1 MKRFL
6 KTLSLGLA
14 VSMLLAAC
22 GSPSGGGSTGGNTT
36 GGDKK
41 DAAATSAIEQ
51 KHPAKIENEG
61 TAVADATLKV
71 GVVSDSAFKG
81 ILHPYLYTNGIDNY
95 FLKYTMAGAFPTDS
109 DFKLLLDSDETPIKM
124 SVDKE
129 NKAVTYK
136 INPKFKWSNG
146 EPVTTK
152 DIVKT
157 YEIIANKTYIK
168 SSDSIRFSE
177 DMHII
182 KGILDYHNGKA
193 DKISGLEVI
202 DDATMKIHLTK
213 MTPGVLWGG
222 PFVSEFVNA
231 KQFEG
236 IAMDKIVQSD
246 ALRKNPLSYGPY
258 VIKSVVPGEKIVYE
272 ANKYYYRGEPK
283 VKKLEMEILPPS
295 QQVAATKAGKYDI
308 ILSAQADS
316 YPQYAEL
323 DNIKIA
329 TRQDLYESYLGFKLG
344 KWDKDKNEVVTNPE
358 AKMADAKLRQAMAYA
373 IDNDS
378 IGEKFYNGLRFNAA
392 GPIAP
397 VFKSLY
403 NPTVPNFKYDLEK
416 AKTLLD
422 EAGFKDT
429 NGDGIREDKKGQ
441 PLKINF
447 AMMSGSE
454 ISEPLSQYYLQ
465 QWKQIGLDV
474 SLVDGRLLE
483 FNNFYERIENDDP
496 AIDCYSAAWGLAS
509 DPNPSGFYGKN
520 TNANYPRY
528 TSEKLQSILEKI
540 ESEEAMDPTKMKQF
554 YDEFQQAAF
563 EEVPF
568 IPFLNRVDF
577 LPVNNRVKNYDMS
590 WDAENSTFSWGDIE
604 LTAAEPI
611 KSTK

>member
-6 KTLSLGLA
+6 KTLSMGLA
-14 VSMLLAAC
+14 VSMLLVAC
-22 GSPSGGGSTGGNTT
+22 GSPSGGGTTGGSTGGE
-36 GGDKK
+36 KK
-41 DAAATSAIEQ
+41 DVAAATSAIEQ
-51 KHPAKIENEG
+51 KHPAIIENEG

-71 GVVSDSAFKG
+71 GVVSDSPFKG
-81 ILHPYLYTNGIDNY
+81 ILHPYLYTSGVDNA
-95 FLKYTMAGAFPTDS
+95 FLKYTMAGAFPIDS
-109 DFKLLLDSDETPIKM
+109 DFKLILDSDETPIKM
-124 SVDKE
+124 SIDKE
-129 NKAVTYK
+129 KKEVTLK

-146 EPVTTK
+146 ETVTTK

-157 YEIIANKTYIK
+157 YEIVANADYIK
-168 SSDSIRFSE
+168 TSDSIRFSE
-177 DMHII
+177 DMQII
-182 KGILDYHNGKA
+182 EGIVDYNKGKA

-202 DDATMKIHLTK
+202 DDSTMKIHLTK
-213 MTPGVLWGG
+213 INPGVLWGG
-222 PFVSEFVNA
+222 PFISEFVNA
-231 KQFEG
+231 KAFEG
-236 IAMDKIVQSD
+236 IAMNKVVESD

-258 VIKSVVPGEKIVYE
+258 VIKSVVPGEKIVFE
-272 ANKYYYRGEPK
+272 ANPHYFRGEAK

-308 ILSAQADS
+308 ILQSQADS

-329 TRQDLYESYLGFKLG
+329 SRQDLYESYLGFKLG
-344 KWDKDKNEVVTNPE
+344 KWDKDKGEVVTNPE
-358 AKMADAKLRQAMAYA
+358 AKMADPKLRQAMAYA

-378 IGEKFYNGLRFNAA
+378 IGEKFFNGLRFTAA

-397 VFKSLY
+397 IFKSLY
-403 NPTVPNFKYDLEK
+403 NPSIPNFKYDLEK
-416 AKTLLD
+416 AKALLD

-465 QWKQIGLDV
+465 QWKEIGLDV
-474 SLVDGRLLE
+474 ALVDGRLLE
-483 FNNFYERIENDDP
+483 FNNFYERVETDDP

-509 DPNPSGFYGKN
+509 DPNPSGFYGKSS
-520 TNANYPRY
+520 NANYPRY
-528 TSEKLQSILEKI
+528 TSEKLQASLDKI
-540 ESEEAMDPTKMKQF
+540 SSEEALDPAKMKEF
-554 YDEFQQAAF
+554 YDEFQQIAF

-577 LPVNNRVKNYDMS
+577 LPVNNRVKNYDFA
-590 WDAENSTFSWGDIE
+590 WDTKFDWSNIE

>member
-6 KTLSLGLA
+6 KTLSMGLA
-14 VSMLLAAC
+14 VSMLLVAC
-22 GSPSGGGSTGGNTT
+22 GSPSGGGTTGGSTGGE
-36 GGDKK
+36 KK
-41 DAAATSAIEQ
+41 DVAAATSAIEQ
-51 KHPAKIENEG
+51 KHPAIIENEG

-71 GVVSDSAFKG
+71 GVVSDSPFKG
-81 ILHPYLYTNGIDNY
+81 ILHPYLYTSGVDNA
-95 FLKYTMAGAFPTDS
+95 FLKYTMAGAFPIDS
-109 DFKLLLDSDETPIKM
+109 DFKLILDSDETPIKM
-124 SVDKE
+124 SIDKE
-129 NKAVTYK
+129 KKEVTLK

-146 EPVTTK
+146 ETVTTK

-157 YEIIANKTYIK
+157 YEIVANADYIK
-168 SSDSIRFSE
+168 TSDSIRFSE
-177 DMHII
+177 DMQII
-182 KGILDYHNGKA
+182 EGIVDYNKGKA

-202 DDATMKIHLTK
+202 DDSTMKIHLTK
-213 MTPGVLWGG
+213 INPGVLWGG
-222 PFVSEFVNA
+222 PFISEFVNA
-231 KQFEG
+231 KAFEG
-236 IAMDKIVQSD
+236 IAMNKVVESD

-258 VIKSVVPGEKIVYE
+258 VIKSVVPGEKIVFE
-272 ANKYYYRGEPK
+272 ANPYYFRGEAK

-308 ILSAQADS
+308 ILQSQADS

-329 TRQDLYESYLGFKLG
+329 SRQDLYESYLGFKLG
-344 KWDKDKNEVVTNPE
+344 KWDKDKGEVVTNPE
-358 AKMADAKLRQAMAYA
+358 AKMADPKLRQAMAYA

-378 IGEKFYNGLRFNAA
+378 IGEKFFNGLRFTAA

-397 VFKSLY
+397 IFKSLY
-403 NPTVPNFKYDLEK
+403 NPSIPNFKYDLEK
-416 AKTLLD
+416 AKALLD

-465 QWKQIGLDV
+465 QWKEIGLDV
-474 SLVDGRLLE
+474 ALVDGRLLE
-483 FNNFYERIENDDP
+483 FNNFYERVETDDP

-509 DPNPSGFYGKN
+509 DPNPSGFYGKSS
-520 TNANYPRY
+520 NANYPRY
-528 TSEKLQSILEKI
+528 TSEKIQSILDKI
-540 ESEEAMDPTKMKQF
+540 SSEDALDPAKMKEF
-554 YDEFQQAAF
+554 YDEFQQVAF

-577 LPVNNRVKNYDMS
+577 LPVNKRVKNYDFT
-590 WDAENSTFSWGDIE
+590 WDTKFDWSKIE

>member
-1 MKRFL
+1 MHNIV
-6 KTLSLGLA
+6 G
-14 VSMLLAAC
+14 
-22 GSPSGGGSTGGNTT
+22 
-36 GGDKK
+36 
-41 DAAATSAIEQ
+41 IE
-51 KHPAKIENEG
+51 EYNE
-61 TAVADATLKV
+61 
-71 GVVSDSAFKG
+71 
-81 ILHPYLYTNGIDNY
+81 
-95 FLKYTMAGAFPTDS
+95 
-109 DFKLLLDSDETPIKM
+109 
-124 SVDKE
+124 
-129 NKAVTYK
+129 
-136 INPKFKWSNG
+136 
-146 EPVTTK
+146 
-152 DIVKT
+152 
-157 YEIIANKTYIK
+157 
-168 SSDSIRFSE
+168 
-177 DMHII
+177 
-182 KGILDYHNGKA
+182 GKA

-202 DDATMKIHLTK
+202 DDSNMKIHLK
-213 MTPGVLWGG
+213 EMTPGVIWGG
-222 PFVSEFVNA
+222 PFASEFVNA
-231 KQFEG
+231 KQLEG
-236 IAMDKIVQSD
+236 IPMDKINESD
-246 ALRKNPLSYGPY
+246 AFRKNPLSYGPY
-258 VIKSVVPGEKIVYE
+258 YITNVVAGEKVSFT
-272 ANKYYYRGEPK
+272 ANPYYIYGEPK
-283 VKKLEMEILPPS
+283 VKNVEFEVIPSS

-358 AKMADAKLRQAMAYA
+358 AKMADPKLRQAMAYA

-378 IGEKFYNGLRFNAA
+378 IGEKFYNGLRFTAA

-403 NPTVPNFKYDLEK
+403 NPTIPNFKYDLDK
-416 AKTLLD
+416 AKALLD

-441 PLKINF
+441 ALKINF

-474 SLVDGRLLE
+474 ALVDGRLIE

-520 TNANYPRY
+520 TNSNYPRY

-540 ESEEAMDPTKMKQF
+540 ESEEAMDATKMKAF
-554 YDEFQQAAF
+554 YDEFQQIAF

-568 IPFLNRVDF
+568 IPFLNKVDF
-577 LPVNNRVKNYDMS
+577 IPINNRVKNYDFAY
-590 WDAENSTFSWGDIE
+590 DTEFTWGDIE
-604 LTAAEPI
+604 LTAAEPV

>member
-6 KTLSLGLA
+6 KTLSMGLA
-14 VSMLLAAC
+14 VSMLLVAC
-22 GSPSGGGSTGGNTT
+22 GSPSGGGTTGGSTGGE
-36 GGDKK
+36 KK
-41 DAAATSAIEQ
+41 DVAAATSAIEQ
-51 KHPAKIENEG
+51 KHPAIIENEG

-71 GVVSDSAFKG
+71 GVVSDSPFKG
-81 ILHPYLYTNGIDNY
+81 VLHPYLYTSGVDNA
-95 FLKYTMAGAFPTDS
+95 FLKYTMAGAFPIDS
-109 DFKLLLDSDETPIKM
+109 DFKLILDSDETPIKM
-124 SVDKE
+124 SIDKE
-129 NKAVTYK
+129 KKEVTLK

-146 EPVTTK
+146 ETVTTK

-157 YEIIANKTYIK
+157 YEIVANADYIK
-168 SSDSIRFSE
+168 TSDSIRFSE
-177 DMHII
+177 DMQII
-182 KGILDYHNGKA
+182 EGIVDYNKGKA

-202 DDATMKIHLTK
+202 DDSTMKIHLTK
-213 MTPGVLWGG
+213 INPGVLWGG
-222 PFVSEFVNA
+222 PFISEFVNA
-231 KQFEG
+231 KAFEG
-236 IAMDKIVQSD
+236 IAMNKVVESD

-258 VIKSVVPGEKIVYE
+258 VIKSVVPGEKIVFE
-272 ANKYYYRGEPK
+272 ANPHYFRGEAK

-308 ILSAQADS
+308 ILQSQADS

-329 TRQDLYESYLGFKLG
+329 SRQDLYESYLGFKLG
-344 KWDKDKNEVVTNPE
+344 KWDKDKGEVVTNPE
-358 AKMADAKLRQAMAYA
+358 AKMADPKLRQAMAYA

-378 IGEKFYNGLRFNAA
+378 IGEKFFNGLRFTAA

-397 VFKSLY
+397 IFKSLY
-403 NPTVPNFKYDLEK
+403 NPSIPNFKYDLEK
-416 AKTLLD
+416 AKALLD

-465 QWKQIGLDV
+465 QWKEIGLDV
-474 SLVDGRLLE
+474 ALVDGRLLE
-483 FNNFYERIENDDP
+483 FNNFYERVETDDP

-509 DPNPSGFYGKN
+509 DPNPSGFYGKSS
-520 TNANYPRY
+520 NANYPRY
-528 TSEKLQSILEKI
+528 TSEKLQASLDKI
-540 ESEEAMDPTKMKQF
+540 SSEEALDPAKMKEF
-554 YDEFQQAAF
+554 YDEFQQIAF

-577 LPVNNRVKNYDMS
+577 LPVNNRVKNYDFA
-590 WDAENSTFSWGDIE
+590 WDTKFDWSNIE

>member
-1 MKRFL
+1 M
-6 KTLSLGLA
+6 GLA
-14 VSMLLAAC
+14 VSMLLVAC
-22 GSPSGGGSTGGNTT
+22 GSPSGGGTT
-36 GGDKK
+36 GGSTVGEKK
-41 DAAATSAIEQ
+41 DVAAATSAIEQ
-51 KHPAKIENEG
+51 KHPAIIENEG

-71 GVVSDSAFKG
+71 GVVSDSPFKG
-81 ILHPYLYTNGIDNY
+81 ILHPYLYTSGVDNA
-95 FLKYTMAGAFPTDS
+95 FLKYTMSGAFPVDS
-109 DFKLLLDSDETPIKM
+109 DFKLILDSDETPIKM
-124 SVDKE
+124 SIDKE
-129 NKAVTYK
+129 KKEVTLK

-146 EPVTTK
+146 ETVTTK

-157 YEIIANKTYIK
+157 YEIVANADYIK
-168 SSDSIRFSE
+168 TSDSIRFSE
-177 DMHII
+177 DMQII
-182 KGILDYHNGKA
+182 EGIVDYNKGKA

-202 DDATMKIHLTK
+202 DDSTMKIHLTK
-213 MTPGVLWGG
+213 INPGVLWGG
-222 PFVSEFVNA
+222 PFISEFVNA
-231 KQFEG
+231 KAFEG
-236 IAMDKIVQSD
+236 IAMNKVVESD

-258 VIKSVVPGEKIVYE
+258 VIKSVVPGEKIVFE
-272 ANKYYYRGEPK
+272 ANPHYFKGEAK

-308 ILSAQADS
+308 ILQSQADS

-329 TRQDLYESYLGFKLG
+329 SRQDLYESYLGFKLG
-344 KWDKDKNEVVTNPE
+344 KWDKDKGEVVTNPE
-358 AKMADAKLRQAMAYA
+358 AKMADPKLRQAMAYA

-378 IGEKFYNGLRFNAA
+378 IGEKFFNGLRFTAA

-397 VFKSLY
+397 IFKSLY
-403 NPTVPNFKYDLEK
+403 NPSIPNFKYDLEK
-416 AKTLLD
+416 AKALLD

-465 QWKQIGLDV
+465 QWKEIGLDV
-474 SLVDGRLLE
+474 ALVDGRLLE
-483 FNNFYERIENDDP
+483 FNNFYERVETDDP

-509 DPNPSGFYGKN
+509 DPNPSGFYGKSS
-520 TNANYPRY
+520 NANYPRY
-528 TSEKLQSILEKI
+528 TSEKIQSILDKI
-540 ESEEAMDPTKMKQF
+540 SSEDALDPAKMKEF
-554 YDEFQQAAF
+554 YDEFQQVAF

-577 LPVNNRVKNYDMS
+577 LPVNKRVKNYDFT
-590 WDAENSTFSWGDIE
+590 WDTKFDWSKIE
-604 LTAAEPI
+604 LTATEPI

>member
-6 KTLSLGLA
+6 KTLSMGLA
-14 VSMLLAAC
+14 VSMLLVAC
-22 GSPSGGGSTGGNTT
+22 GSPSGGGTTGGSTGGE
-36 GGDKK
+36 KK
-41 DAAATSAIEQ
+41 DVAAATSAIEQ
-51 KHPAKIENEG
+51 KHPAIIENEG

-71 GVVSDSAFKG
+71 GVVSDSPFKG
-81 ILHPYLYTNGIDNY
+81 ILHPYLYTSGVDNA
-95 FLKYTMAGAFPTDS
+95 FLKYTMSGAFPVDS
-109 DFKLLLDSDETPIKM
+109 DFKLILDSDETPIKM
-124 SVDKE
+124 SIDKE
-129 NKAVTYK
+129 KKEVTLK

-146 EPVTTK
+146 ETVTTK

-157 YEIIANKTYIK
+157 YEIVANADYIK
-168 SSDSIRFSE
+168 TSDSIRFSE
-177 DMHII
+177 DMQII
-182 KGILDYHNGKA
+182 EGIVDYNKGKA

-202 DDATMKIHLTK
+202 DDSTMKIHLTK
-213 MTPGVLWGG
+213 INPGVLWGG
-222 PFVSEFVNA
+222 PFISEFVNA
-231 KQFEG
+231 KAFEG
-236 IAMDKIVQSD
+236 IAMNKVVESD

-258 VIKSVVPGEKIVYE
+258 VIKSVVPGEKIVFE
-272 ANKYYYRGEPK
+272 ANPHYFRGEAK

-308 ILSAQADS
+308 ILQSQADS

-329 TRQDLYESYLGFKLG
+329 SRQDLYESYLGFKLG
-344 KWDKDKNEVVTNPE
+344 KWDKDKGEVVTNPE
-358 AKMADAKLRQAMAYA
+358 AKMADPKLRQAMAYA

-378 IGEKFYNGLRFNAA
+378 IGEKFFNGLRFTAA

-397 VFKSLY
+397 IFKSLY
-403 NPTVPNFKYDLEK
+403 NPSIPNFKYDLEK
-416 AKTLLD
+416 AKALLD

-465 QWKQIGLDV
+465 QWKEIGLDV
-474 SLVDGRLLE
+474 ALVDGRLLE
-483 FNNFYERIENDDP
+483 FNNFYERVETDDP

-509 DPNPSGFYGKN
+509 DPNPSGFYGKSS
-520 TNANYPRY
+520 NANYPRY
-528 TSEKLQSILEKI
+528 TSEKIQSILDKI
-540 ESEEAMDPTKMKQF
+540 SSEDALDPAKMKEF
-554 YDEFQQAAF
+554 YDEFQQVAF

-577 LPVNNRVKNYDMS
+577 LPVNKRVKNYDFT
-590 WDAENSTFSWGDIE
+590 WDTKFDWSKIE

>member
-6 KTLSLGLA
+6 KTLSMGLA
-14 VSMLLAAC
+14 VSMLLVAC
-22 GSPSGGGSTGGNTT
+22 GSPSGGGTTGGSTGGE
-36 GGDKK
+36 KK
-41 DAAATSAIEQ
+41 DVAAATSAIEQ
-51 KHPAKIENEG
+51 KHPAIIENEG

-71 GVVSDSAFKG
+71 GVVSDSPFKG
-81 ILHPYLYTNGIDNY
+81 ILHPYLYTSGVDNA
-95 FLKYTMAGAFPTDS
+95 FLKYTMAGAFPIDS
-109 DFKLLLDSDETPIKM
+109 DFKLILDSDETPIKM
-124 SVDKE
+124 SIDKE
-129 NKAVTYK
+129 KKEVTLK

-146 EPVTTK
+146 ETVTTK

-157 YEIIANKTYIK
+157 YEIVANADYIK
-168 SSDSIRFSE
+168 TSDSIRFSE
-177 DMHII
+177 DMQII
-182 KGILDYHNGKA
+182 EGIVDYNKGKA

-202 DDATMKIHLTK
+202 DDSTMKIHLTK
-213 MTPGVLWGG
+213 INPGVLWGG
-222 PFVSEFVNA
+222 PFISEFVNA
-231 KQFEG
+231 KAFEG
-236 IAMDKIVQSD
+236 IAMNKVVESD

-258 VIKSVVPGEKIVYE
+258 VIKSVVPGEKIVFE
-272 ANKYYYRGEPK
+272 ANPHYFRGEAK

-308 ILSAQADS
+308 ILQSQADS

-329 TRQDLYESYLGFKLG
+329 SRQDLYESYLGFKLG
-344 KWDKDKNEVVTNPE
+344 KWDKDKGEVVTNPE
-358 AKMADAKLRQAMAYA
+358 AKMADPKLRQAMAYA

-378 IGEKFYNGLRFNAA
+378 IGEKFFNGLRFTAA

-397 VFKSLY
+397 IFKSLY
-403 NPTVPNFKYDLEK
+403 NPSIPNFKYDLEK
-416 AKTLLD
+416 AKALLD

-465 QWKQIGLDV
+465 QWKEIGLDV
-474 SLVDGRLLE
+474 ALVDGRLLE
-483 FNNFYERIENDDP
+483 FNNFYERVETDDP

-509 DPNPSGFYGKN
+509 DPNPSGFYGKSS
-520 TNANYPRY
+520 NANYPRY
-528 TSEKLQSILEKI
+528 TSEKIQTILDKI
-540 ESEEAMDPTKMKQF
+540 SSEDALDPAKMKEF
-554 YDEFQQAAF
+554 YDEFQQVAF

-577 LPVNNRVKNYDMS
+577 LPVNKRVKNYDFT
-590 WDAENSTFSWGDIE
+590 WDTKFDWSKIE

>member
-6 KTLSLGLA
+6 KTLSMGLA
-14 VSMLLAAC
+14 VSMLLVAC
-22 GSPSGGGSTGGNTT
+22 GSPSGGGTTGGSTGGE
-36 GGDKK
+36 KK
-41 DAAATSAIEQ
+41 DVAAATSAIEQ
-51 KHPAKIENEG
+51 KHPAIIENEG

-71 GVVSDSAFKG
+71 GVVSDSPFKG
-81 ILHPYLYTNGIDNY
+81 ILHPYLYTSGVDNA
-95 FLKYTMAGAFPTDS
+95 FLKYTMAGAFPIDS
-109 DFKLLLDSDETPIKM
+109 DFKLILDSDETPIKM
-124 SVDKE
+124 SIDKE
-129 NKAVTYK
+129 KKEVTLK

-146 EPVTTK
+146 ETVTTK

-157 YEIIANKTYIK
+157 YEIVANADYIK
-168 SSDSIRFSE
+168 TSDSIRFSE
-177 DMHII
+177 DMQII
-182 KGILDYHNGKA
+182 EGIVDYNKGKA
-193 DKISGLEVI
+193 EKISGLEVI
-202 DDATMKIHLTK
+202 DDSTMKIHLTK
-213 MTPGVLWGG
+213 INPGVLWGG
-222 PFVSEFVNA
+222 PFISEFVNA
-231 KQFEG
+231 KAFEG
-236 IAMDKIVQSD
+236 IAMNKVVESD

-258 VIKSVVPGEKIVYE
+258 VIKSVVPGEKIVFE
-272 ANKYYYRGEPK
+272 ANPHYFRGEAK

-308 ILSAQADS
+308 ILQSQADS

-329 TRQDLYESYLGFKLG
+329 SRQDLYESYLGFKLG
-344 KWDKDKNEVVTNPE
+344 KWDKDKGEVVTNPE
-358 AKMADAKLRQAMAYA
+358 AKMADPKLRQAMAYA

-378 IGEKFYNGLRFNAA
+378 IGEKFFNGLRFTAA

-397 VFKSLY
+397 IFKSLY
-403 NPTVPNFKYDLEK
+403 NPSIPNFKYDLEK
-416 AKTLLD
+416 AKALLD

-465 QWKQIGLDV
+465 QWKEIGLDV
-474 SLVDGRLLE
+474 ALVDGRLLE
-483 FNNFYERIENDDP
+483 FNNFYERVETDDP

-509 DPNPSGFYGKN
+509 DPNPSGFYGKSS
-520 TNANYPRY
+520 NANYPRY
-528 TSEKLQSILEKI
+528 TSEKLQASLDKI
-540 ESEEAMDPTKMKQF
+540 SSEEALDPAKMKEF
-554 YDEFQQAAF
+554 YDEFQQIAF

-577 LPVNNRVKNYDMS
+577 LPVNNRVKNYDFA
-590 WDAENSTFSWGDIE
+590 WDTKFDWSNIE

>member
-6 KTLSLGLA
+6 KTLSMGLA
-14 VSMLLAAC
+14 VSMLLVAC
-22 GSPSGGGSTGGNTT
+22 GSPSGGGTTGGSTGGE
-36 GGDKK
+36 KK
-41 DAAATSAIEQ
+41 DVAAATSAIEQ
-51 KHPAKIENEG
+51 KHPAIIENEG

-71 GVVSDSAFKG
+71 GVVSDSPFKG
-81 ILHPYLYTNGIDNY
+81 ILHPYLYTSGVDNA
-95 FLKYTMAGAFPTDS
+95 FLKYTMSGAFPVDS
-109 DFKLLLDSDETPIKM
+109 DFKLILDSDETPIKM
-124 SVDKE
+124 SIDKE
-129 NKAVTYK
+129 KKEVTLK

-146 EPVTTK
+146 ETVTTK

-157 YEIIANKTYIK
+157 YEIVANADYIK
-168 SSDSIRFSE
+168 TSDSIRFSE
-177 DMHII
+177 DMQII
-182 KGILDYHNGKA
+182 EGIVDYNKGKA

-202 DDATMKIHLTK
+202 DDSTMKIHLTK
-213 MTPGVLWGG
+213 INPGVLWGG
-222 PFVSEFVNA
+222 PFISEFVNA

-236 IAMDKIVQSD
+236 VAMNKVVESD

-258 VIKSVVPGEKIVYE
+258 VIKSVVPGEKIVFE
-272 ANKYYYRGEPK
+272 ANPYYFRGEAK

-308 ILSAQADS
+308 ILQSQADS

-344 KWDKDKNEVVTNPE
+344 KWDKDKGEVVTNPE
-358 AKMADAKLRQAMAYA
+358 AKMADPKLRQAMAYA

-378 IGEKFYNGLRFNAA
+378 IGEKFFNGLRFTAA

-397 VFKSLY
+397 IFKSLY
-403 NPTVPNFKYDLEK
+403 NPSIPNFKYDLEK
-416 AKTLLD
+416 AKALLD

-429 NGDGIREDKKGQ
+429 NGDGLREDKKGQ

-465 QWKQIGLDV
+465 QWKEIGLDV
-474 SLVDGRLLE
+474 ALVDGRLLE
-483 FNNFYERIENDDP
+483 FNNFYERVETDDP
-496 AIDCYSAAWGLAS
+496 AIDCYSTAWGLAS
-509 DPNPSGFYGKN
+509 DPNPSGFYGKSS
-520 TNANYPRY
+520 NANYPRY
-528 TSEKLQSILEKI
+528 TSEKIQSTLDKI
-540 ESEEAMDPTKMKQF
+540 SSEDALDPAKMKEF
-554 YDEFQQAAF
+554 YDEFQQVAF

-577 LPVNNRVKNYDMS
+577 LPVNNRVKNYDFT
-590 WDAENSTFSWGDIE
+590 WDTKFDWSKIE

>member
-6 KTLSLGLA
+6 KTLSMGLA
-14 VSMLLAAC
+14 VSMLLVAC
-22 GSPSGGGSTGGNTT
+22 GSPSGGGTTGGSTGGE
-36 GGDKK
+36 KK
-41 DAAATSAIEQ
+41 DVAAATSAIEQ
-51 KHPAKIENEG
+51 KHPAIIENEG

-71 GVVSDSAFKG
+71 GVVSDSPFKG
-81 ILHPYLYTNGIDNY
+81 ILHPYLYTSGVDNA
-95 FLKYTMAGAFPTDS
+95 FLKYTMSGAFPVDS
-109 DFKLLLDSDETPIKM
+109 DFKLILDSDETPIKM
-124 SVDKE
+124 SIDKE
-129 NKAVTYK
+129 KKEVTLK

-146 EPVTTK
+146 ETVTTK

-157 YEIIANKTYIK
+157 YEIVANADYIK
-168 SSDSIRFSE
+168 TSDSIRFSE
-177 DMHII
+177 DMQII
-182 KGILDYHNGKA
+182 EGIVDYNKGKA

-202 DDATMKIHLTK
+202 DDSTMKIHLTK
-213 MTPGVLWGG
+213 INPGVLWGG
-222 PFVSEFVNA
+222 PFISEFVNA
-231 KQFEG
+231 KAFEG
-236 IAMDKIVQSD
+236 IAMNKVVESD

-258 VIKSVVPGEKIVYE
+258 VIKSVVPGEKIVFE
-272 ANKYYYRGEPK
+272 ANPHYFRGEAK

-308 ILSAQADS
+308 ILQSQADS

-329 TRQDLYESYLGFKLG
+329 SRQDLYESYLGFKLG
-344 KWDKDKNEVVTNPE
+344 KWDKDKGEVVTNPE
-358 AKMADAKLRQAMAYA
+358 AKMADPKLRPAMAYA

-378 IGEKFYNGLRFNAA
+378 IGEKFFNGLRFTAA

-397 VFKSLY
+397 IFKSLY
-403 NPTVPNFKYDLEK
+403 NPSIPNFKYDLEK
-416 AKTLLD
+416 AKALLD

-465 QWKQIGLDV
+465 QWKEIGLDV
-474 SLVDGRLLE
+474 ALVDGRLLE
-483 FNNFYERIENDDP
+483 FNNFYERVETDDP

-509 DPNPSGFYGKN
+509 DPNPSGFYGKSS
-520 TNANYPRY
+520 NANYPRY
-528 TSEKLQSILEKI
+528 TSEKIQSILDKI
-540 ESEEAMDPTKMKQF
+540 SSEDALDPAKMKEF
-554 YDEFQQAAF
+554 YDEFQQVAF

-577 LPVNNRVKNYDMS
+577 LPVNKRVKNYDFT
-590 WDAENSTFSWGDIE
+590 WDTKFDWSKIE

>member
-6 KTLSLGLA
+6 KTLSMGLA
-14 VSMLLAAC
+14 VSMLLVAC
-22 GSPSGGGSTGGNTT
+22 GSPSGGGTTGGSTGGE
-36 GGDKK
+36 KK
-41 DAAATSAIEQ
+41 DVAAATSAIEQ
-51 KHPAKIENEG
+51 KHPAIIENEG

-71 GVVSDSAFKG
+71 GVVSDSPFKG
-81 ILHPYLYTNGIDNY
+81 ILHPYLYTRGVDNA
-95 FLKYTMAGAFPTDS
+95 FLKYTMSGAFPVDS
-109 DFKLLLDSDETPIKM
+109 DFKLILDSDETPIKM
-124 SVDKE
+124 SIDKE
-129 NKAVTYK
+129 KKEVTLK

-146 EPVTTK
+146 ETVTTK

-157 YEIIANKTYIK
+157 YEIVANADYIK
-168 SSDSIRFSE
+168 TSDSIRFSE
-177 DMHII
+177 DMQII
-182 KGILDYHNGKA
+182 EGIVDYNKGKA

-202 DDATMKIHLTK
+202 DDSTMKIHLTK
-213 MTPGVLWGG
+213 INPGVLWGG
-222 PFVSEFVNA
+222 PFISEFVNA
-231 KQFEG
+231 KAFEG
-236 IAMDKIVQSD
+236 IAMNKVVESD

-258 VIKSVVPGEKIVYE
+258 VIKSVVPGEKIVFE
-272 ANKYYYRGEPK
+272 ANPHYFRGEAK

-308 ILSAQADS
+308 ILQSQADS

-329 TRQDLYESYLGFKLG
+329 SRQDLYESYLGFKLG
-344 KWDKDKNEVVTNPE
+344 KWDKDKGEVVTNPE
-358 AKMADAKLRQAMAYA
+358 AKMADPKLRQAMAYA

-378 IGEKFYNGLRFNAA
+378 IGEKFFNGLRFTAA

-397 VFKSLY
+397 IFKSLY
-403 NPTVPNFKYDLEK
+403 NPSIPNFKYDLEK
-416 AKTLLD
+416 AKALLD

-465 QWKQIGLDV
+465 QWKEIGLDV
-474 SLVDGRLLE
+474 ALVDGRLLE
-483 FNNFYERIENDDP
+483 FNNFYERVETDDP

-509 DPNPSGFYGKN
+509 DPNPSGFYGKSS
-520 TNANYPRY
+520 NANYPRY
-528 TSEKLQSILEKI
+528 TSEKIQTILDKI
-540 ESEEAMDPTKMKQF
+540 SSEDALDPAKMKEF
-554 YDEFQQAAF
+554 YDEFQQVAF

-577 LPVNNRVKNYDMS
+577 LPVNKRVKNYDFT
-590 WDAENSTFSWGDIE
+590 WDTKFDWSKIE

>member
-6 KTLSLGLA
+6 KTLSMGLA
-14 VSMLLAAC
+14 VSMLLVAC
-22 GSPSGGGSTGGNTT
+22 GSPSGGGTTGGSTGGE
-36 GGDKK
+36 KK
-41 DAAATSAIEQ
+41 DVAAATSAIEQ
-51 KHPAKIENEG
+51 KHPAIIENEG

-71 GVVSDSAFKG
+71 GVVSDSPFKG
-81 ILHPYLYTNGIDNY
+81 ILHPYLYTSGVDNA
-95 FLKYTMAGAFPTDS
+95 FLKYTMAGAFPIDS
-109 DFKLLLDSDETPIKM
+109 DFKLILDSDETPIKM
-124 SVDKE
+124 SIDKE
-129 NKAVTYK
+129 KKEVTLK

-146 EPVTTK
+146 ETVTTK

-157 YEIIANKTYIK
+157 YEIVANADYIK
-168 SSDSIRFSE
+168 TSDSIRFSE
-177 DMHII
+177 DMQII
-182 KGILDYHNGKA
+182 EGIVDYNKGKA

-202 DDATMKIHLTK
+202 DDSTMKIHLTK
-213 MTPGVLWGG
+213 INPGVLWGG
-222 PFVSEFVNA
+222 PFISEFVNA
-231 KQFEG
+231 KAFEG
-236 IAMDKIVQSD
+236 IAMNKVVESD

-258 VIKSVVPGEKIVYE
+258 VIKSVVPGEKIVFE
-272 ANKYYYRGEPK
+272 ANPHYFRGEPK

-308 ILSAQADS
+308 ILQSQADS

-329 TRQDLYESYLGFKLG
+329 SRQDLYESYLGFKLG
-344 KWDKDKNEVVTNPE
+344 KWDKDKGEVVTNPE
-358 AKMADAKLRQAMAYA
+358 AKMADPKLRQAMAYA

-378 IGEKFYNGLRFNAA
+378 IGEKFFNGLRFTAA

-397 VFKSLY
+397 IFKSLY
-403 NPTVPNFKYDLEK
+403 NPSIPNFKYDLEK
-416 AKTLLD
+416 AKALLD

-465 QWKQIGLDV
+465 QWKEIGLDV
-474 SLVDGRLLE
+474 ALVDGRLLE
-483 FNNFYERIENDDP
+483 FNNFYERVETDDP

-509 DPNPSGFYGKN
+509 DPNPSGFYGKSS
-520 TNANYPRY
+520 NANYPRY
-528 TSEKLQSILEKI
+528 TSEKIQTILDKI
-540 ESEEAMDPTKMKQF
+540 SSEDALDPAKMKEF
-554 YDEFQQAAF
+554 YDEFQQVAF

-577 LPVNNRVKNYDMS
+577 LPVNKRVKNYDFT
-590 WDAENSTFSWGDIE
+590 WDTKFDWSKIE

>member
-6 KTLSLGLA
+6 KTLSMGLA
-14 VSMLLAAC
+14 VSMLLVAC
-22 GSPSGGGSTGGNTT
+22 GSPSGGGTTGGSTGGE
-36 GGDKK
+36 KK
-41 DAAATSAIEQ
+41 DVAAATSAIEQ
-51 KHPAKIENEG
+51 KHPAIIENEG

-71 GVVSDSAFKG
+71 GVVSDSPFKG
-81 ILHPYLYTNGIDNY
+81 ILHPYLYTSGVDNA
-95 FLKYTMAGAFPTDS
+95 FLKYTMSGAFPVDS
-109 DFKLLLDSDETPIKM
+109 DFKLILDSDETPIKM
-124 SVDKE
+124 SIDKE
-129 NKAVTYK
+129 KKEVTLK

-146 EPVTTK
+146 ETVTTK

-157 YEIIANKTYIK
+157 YEIVANADYIK
-168 SSDSIRFSE
+168 TSDSIRFSE
-177 DMHII
+177 DMQII
-182 KGILDYHNGKA
+182 EGIVDYNKGKA

-202 DDATMKIHLTK
+202 DDSTMKIHLTK
-213 MTPGVLWGG
+213 INPGVLWGG
-222 PFVSEFVNA
+222 PFISEFVNA

-236 IAMDKIVQSD
+236 VAMNKVVESD

-258 VIKSVVPGEKIVYE
+258 VIKSVVPGEKIVFE
-272 ANKYYYRGEPK
+272 ANPYYFRGEAK

-308 ILSAQADS
+308 ILQSQADS

-329 TRQDLYESYLGFKLG
+329 SRQDLYESYLGFKLG
-344 KWDKDKNEVVTNPE
+344 KWDKDKGEVVTNPE
-358 AKMADAKLRQAMAYA
+358 AKMADPKLRQAMAYA

-378 IGEKFYNGLRFNAA
+378 IGEKFFNGLRFTAA

-397 VFKSLY
+397 IFKSLY
-403 NPTVPNFKYDLEK
+403 NPSIPNFKYDLEK
-416 AKTLLD
+416 AKALLD

-465 QWKQIGLDV
+465 QWKEIGLDV
-474 SLVDGRLLE
+474 ALVDGRLLE
-483 FNNFYERIENDDP
+483 FNNFYERVETDDP

-509 DPNPSGFYGKN
+509 DPNPSGFYGKSS
-520 TNANYPRY
+520 NANYPRY
-528 TSEKLQSILEKI
+528 TSEKIQTILDKI
-540 ESEEAMDPTKMKQF
+540 SSEDALDPAKMKEF
-554 YDEFQQAAF
+554 YDEFQQVAF

-577 LPVNNRVKNYDMS
+577 LPVNKRVKNYDFT
-590 WDAENSTFSWGDIE
+590 WDTKFDWSKIE

>member
-6 KTLSLGLA
+6 KTLSMGLA
-14 VSMLLAAC
+14 VSMLLVAC
-22 GSPSGGGSTGGNTT
+22 GSPSGGGTTGGSTGGE
-36 GGDKK
+36 KK
-41 DAAATSAIEQ
+41 DVAAATSAIEQ
-51 KHPAKIENEG
+51 KHPAIIENEG

-71 GVVSDSAFKG
+71 GVVSDSPFKG
-81 ILHPYLYTNGIDNY
+81 ILHPYLYTSGVDNA
-95 FLKYTMAGAFPTDS
+95 FLKYTMSGAFPIDS
-109 DFKLLLDSDETPIKM
+109 DFKLILDSDETPIKM
-124 SVDKE
+124 SIDKE
-129 NKAVTYK
+129 KKEVTLK

-146 EPVTTK
+146 ETVTTK

-157 YEIIANKTYIK
+157 YEIVANADYIK
-168 SSDSIRFSE
+168 TSDSIRFSE
-177 DMHII
+177 DMQII
-182 KGILDYHNGKA
+182 EGIVDYNKGKA

-202 DDATMKIHLTK
+202 DDSTMKIHLTK
-213 MTPGVLWGG
+213 INPGVLWGG
-222 PFVSEFVNA
+222 PFISEFVNA
-231 KQFEG
+231 KAFEG
-236 IAMDKIVQSD
+236 IAMNKVVESD

-258 VIKSVVPGEKIVYE
+258 VIKSVVPGEKIVFE
-272 ANKYYYRGEPK
+272 ANPHYFGGEAK

-308 ILSAQADS
+308 ILQSQADS

-344 KWDKDKNEVVTNPE
+344 KWDKDKGEVVTNPE
-358 AKMADAKLRQAMAYA
+358 AKMADPKLRQAMAYA

-378 IGEKFYNGLRFNAA
+378 IGEKFFNGLRFTAA

-397 VFKSLY
+397 IFKSLY
-403 NPTVPNFKYDLEK
+403 NPSIPNFKYDLEK
-416 AKTLLD
+416 AKALLD

-465 QWKQIGLDV
+465 QWKEIGLDV
-474 SLVDGRLLE
+474 ALVDGRLLE
-483 FNNFYERIENDDP
+483 FNNFYERVETDDP

-509 DPNPSGFYGKN
+509 DPNPSGFYGKSS
-520 TNANYPRY
+520 NANYPRY
-528 TSEKLQSILEKI
+528 TSEKIQSILDKI
-540 ESEEAMDPTKMKQF
+540 SSEDALDPAKMKEF
-554 YDEFQQAAF
+554 YDEFQQVAF

-577 LPVNNRVKNYDMS
+577 LPVNKRVKNYDFT
-590 WDAENSTFSWGDIE
+590 WDTKFDWSKIE

>member
-6 KTLSLGLA
+6 KTLSMGLA
-14 VSMLLAAC
+14 VSMLLVAC
-22 GSPSGGGSTGGNTT
+22 GSPSGGGTTGGSTGGE
-36 GGDKK
+36 KK
-41 DAAATSAIEQ
+41 DVAAATSAIEQ
-51 KHPAKIENEG
+51 KHPAIIENEG

-71 GVVSDSAFKG
+71 GVVSDSPFKG
-81 ILHPYLYTNGIDNY
+81 ILHPYLYTSGVDNA
-95 FLKYTMAGAFPTDS
+95 FLKYTMSGAFPIDS
-109 DFKLLLDSDETPIKM
+109 DFKLILDSDETPIKM
-124 SVDKE
+124 SIDKE
-129 NKAVTYK
+129 KKEVTLK

-146 EPVTTK
+146 ETVTTK

-157 YEIIANKTYIK
+157 YEIVANADYIK
-168 SSDSIRFSE
+168 TSDSIRFSE
-177 DMHII
+177 DMQII
-182 KGILDYHNGKA
+182 EGIVDYNKGKA

-202 DDATMKIHLTK
+202 DDSTMKIHLTK
-213 MTPGVLWGG
+213 INPGVLWGG
-222 PFVSEFVNA
+222 PFISEFVNA
-231 KQFEG
+231 KAFEG
-236 IAMDKIVQSD
+236 IAMNKVVESD

-258 VIKSVVPGEKIVYE
+258 VIKSVVPGEKIVFE
-272 ANKYYYRGEPK
+272 ANPHYFGGEAK

-308 ILSAQADS
+308 ILQSQADS

-344 KWDKDKNEVVTNPE
+344 KWDKDKGEVVTNPE
-358 AKMADAKLRQAMAYA
+358 AKMADPKLRQAMAYA

-378 IGEKFYNGLRFNAA
+378 IGEKFFNGLRFTAA
-392 GPIAP
+392 GPIVP
-397 VFKSLY
+397 IFKSLY
-403 NPTVPNFKYDLEK
+403 NPSIPNFKYDLEK
-416 AKTLLD
+416 AKALLD

-465 QWKQIGLDV
+465 QWKEIGLDV
-474 SLVDGRLLE
+474 ALVDGRLLE
-483 FNNFYERIENDDP
+483 FNNFYERVETDDP

-509 DPNPSGFYGKN
+509 DPNPSGFYGKSS
-520 TNANYPRY
+520 NANYPRY
-528 TSEKLQSILEKI
+528 TSEKIQSILDKI
-540 ESEEAMDPTKMKQF
+540 SSEDALDPAKMKEF
-554 YDEFQQAAF
+554 YDEFQQVAF

-577 LPVNNRVKNYDMS
+577 LPVNKRVKNYDFT
-590 WDAENSTFSWGDIE
+590 WDTKFDWSKIE

>member
-6 KTLSLGLA
+6 KTLSMGLA

-41 DAAATSAIEQ
+41 DVAAATSAIEQ

-81 ILHPYLYTNGIDNY
+81 ILHPFLYASGVDNY
-95 FLKYTMAGAFPTDS
+95 FLKYTMAGAFPTDP
-109 DFKLLLDSDETPIKM
+109 DFKLILDSDETPIKM

-129 NKAVTYK
+129 NKVVTYK

-152 DIVKT
+152 DIVRT

-168 SSDSIRFSE
+168 SSDSIRFGE
-177 DMHII
+177 DSHII

-202 DDATMKIHLTK
+202 DDANMKIHLTK

-283 VKKLEMEILPPS
+283 VKKLEIEILPPS

-344 KWDKDKNEVVTNPE
+344 KWDKEKNEVVTNPE
-358 AKMADAKLRQAMAYA
+358 AKMADPKLRQAMAYA

-378 IGEKFYNGLRFNAA
+378 IGEKFYNELRFTAA

-403 NPTVPNFKYDLEK
+403 NPTIPNFKYDLDK
-416 AKTLLD
+416 AKALLD

-441 PLKINF
+441 ALKINF

-520 TNANYPRY
+520 TNSNYPRY

-540 ESEEAMDPTKMKQF
+540 ESEEAMDPTKMKAF
-554 YDEFQQAAF
+554 YDEFQQIAF

-568 IPFLNRVDF
+568 IPFLNKVDF
-577 LPVNNRVKNYDMS
+577 IPINNRVKNYDFAY
-590 WDAENSTFSWGDIE
+590 DTEFTWGDIE
-604 LTAAEPI
+604 LTAAEPV

>member
-1 MKRFL
+1 M
-6 KTLSLGLA
+6 GLA
-14 VSMLLAAC
+14 VSMLLVAC
-22 GSPSGGGSTGGNTT
+22 GSPSGGGTTGGSTGGE
-36 GGDKK
+36 KK
-41 DAAATSAIEQ
+41 DVAAATSAIEQ

-71 GVVSDSAFKG
+71 GVVSDSPFKG
-81 ILHPYLYTNGIDNY
+81 ILHPYLYTSGVDNA
-95 FLKYTMAGAFPTDS
+95 FLKYTMAGAFPIDG
-109 DFKLLLDSDETPIKM
+109 DFKLILDSDETPIKM
-124 SVDKE
+124 SIDKE
-129 NKAVTYK
+129 KKEVTLK

-146 EPVTTK
+146 ENVTTK

-157 YEIIANKTYIK
+157 YEIVANADYIK

-182 KGILDYHNGKA
+182 EGIVDYNKGKA

-202 DDATMKIHLTK
+202 DDSTMKIHLTK
-213 MTPGVLWGG
+213 INPGVLWGG
-222 PFVSEFVNA
+222 PFISEFVNA
-231 KQFEG
+231 KAFEG
-236 IAMDKIVQSD
+236 VAMNKVVESD

-258 VIKSVVPGEKIVYE
+258 VIKSVVPGEKIVFE
-272 ANKYYYRGEPK
+272 ANPHYFRGEAK

-308 ILSAQADS
+308 ILQAQADS

-329 TRQDLYESYLGFKLG
+329 SKQDLYESYLGFKLG
-344 KWDKDKNEVVTNPE
+344 KWDKDKGEVVTNPE
-358 AKMADAKLRQAMAYA
+358 AKMADPKLRQAMAYA

-378 IGEKFYNGLRFNAA
+378 IGEKFFNGLRFTAA

-403 NPTVPNFKYDLEK
+403 NPSIPNFKYDLEK
-416 AKTLLD
+416 AKALLD

-465 QWKQIGLDV
+465 QWKEIGLDV
-474 SLVDGRLLE
+474 ALVDGRLIE
-483 FNNFYERIENDDP
+483 FNNFYERVETDDP

-520 TNANYPRY
+520 TNSNYPRY
-528 TSEKLQSILEKI
+528 TSEKLQASLDKI
-540 ESEEAMDPTKMKQF
+540 SSEEALDPAKMKEF
-554 YDEFQQAAF
+554 YDEFQQIAF

-577 LPVNNRVKNYDMS
+577 LPVNNRVKNYDFA
-590 WDAENSTFSWGDIE
+590 WDTKFDWSNIE

>member
-6 KTLSLGLA
+6 KTLSMGLA
-14 VSMLLAAC
+14 VSMLLVAC
-22 GSPSGGGSTGGNTT
+22 GSPSGGGTTGGSTGGE
-36 GGDKK
+36 KK
-41 DAAATSAIEQ
+41 DVAATSAIEQ

-71 GVVSDSAFKG
+71 GVVSDSPFKG
-81 ILHPYLYTNGIDNY
+81 ILHPYLYTSGVDNA
-95 FLKYTMAGAFPTDS
+95 FLKYTMAGAFPIDG
-109 DFKLLLDSDETPIKM
+109 DFKLILDSDETPIKM
-124 SVDKE
+124 SIDKE
-129 NKAVTYK
+129 KKEVTLK

-146 EPVTTK
+146 ENVTTK

-157 YEIIANKTYIK
+157 YEIVANADYIK

-182 KGILDYHNGKA
+182 EGIVDYNKGKA

-202 DDATMKIHLTK
+202 DDSTMKIHLTK
-213 MTPGVLWGG
+213 INPGVLWGG
-222 PFVSEFVNA
+222 PFISEFVNA
-231 KQFEG
+231 KAFEG
-236 IAMDKIVQSD
+236 VAMNKVVESD

-258 VIKSVVPGEKIVYE
+258 VIKSVVPGEKIVFE
-272 ANKYYYRGEPK
+272 ANPHYFKGEAK

-308 ILSAQADS
+308 ILQAQADS

-329 TRQDLYESYLGFKLG
+329 SKQDLYESYLGFKLG
-344 KWDKDKNEVVTNPE
+344 KWDKDKGEVVTNPE
-358 AKMADAKLRQAMAYA
+358 AKMADPKLRQAMAYA

-378 IGEKFYNGLRFNAA
+378 IGEKFFNGLRFTAA

-403 NPTVPNFKYDLEK
+403 NPSIPNFKYDLEK
-416 AKTLLD
+416 AKALLD

-465 QWKQIGLDV
+465 QWKEIGLDV
-474 SLVDGRLLE
+474 ALVDGRLIE
-483 FNNFYERIENDDP
+483 FNNFYERVETDDP

-520 TNANYPRY
+520 TNSNYPRY
-528 TSEKLQSILEKI
+528 TSEKLQASLDKI
-540 ESEEAMDPTKMKQF
+540 SSEEALDPAKMKEF
-554 YDEFQQAAF
+554 YDEFQQIAF

-577 LPVNNRVKNYDMS
+577 LTVNNRVKNYDFAWATKFDWS
-590 WDAENSTFSWGDIE
+590 NIE

>member
-6 KTLSLGLA
+6 KTLSMGLA
-14 VSMLLAAC
+14 VSMLLVAC
-22 GSPSGGGSTGGNTT
+22 GSPSGGGTTGGSTGGE
-36 GGDKK
+36 KK
-41 DAAATSAIEQ
+41 DVAAATSAIEQ
-51 KHPAKIENEG
+51 KHPAIIENEG

-71 GVVSDSAFKG
+71 GVVSDSPFKG
-81 ILHPYLYTNGIDNY
+81 ILHPYLYTSGVDNA
-95 FLKYTMAGAFPTDS
+95 FLKYTMSGAFPVDS
-109 DFKLLLDSDETPIKM
+109 DFKLILDSDETPIKM
-124 SVDKE
+124 SIDKE
-129 NKAVTYK
+129 KKEVTLK

-146 EPVTTK
+146 ETVTTK

-157 YEIIANKTYIK
+157 YEIVANADYIK
-168 SSDSIRFSE
+168 TSDSIRFSE
-177 DMHII
+177 DMQII
-182 KGILDYHNGKA
+182 EGIVDYNKGKA

-202 DDATMKIHLTK
+202 DDSTMKIHLTK
-213 MTPGVLWGG
+213 INPGVLWGG
-222 PFVSEFVNA
+222 PFISEFVNA

-236 IAMDKIVQSD
+236 VAMNKVVESD

-258 VIKSVVPGEKIVYE
+258 VIKSVVPGEKIVFE
-272 ANKYYYRGEPK
+272 ANPYYFRGEAK

-308 ILSAQADS
+308 ILQSQADS

-344 KWDKDKNEVVTNPE
+344 KWDKDKGEVVTNPE
-358 AKMADAKLRQAMAYA
+358 AKMADPKLRQAMAYA

-378 IGEKFYNGLRFNAA
+378 IGEKFFNGLRFTAA
-392 GPIAP
+392 GSIAP
-397 VFKSLY
+397 IFKSLY
-403 NPTVPNFKYDLEK
+403 NPSIPNFKYDLEK
-416 AKTLLD
+416 AKALLD

-429 NGDGIREDKKGQ
+429 NGDGLREDKKGQ

-465 QWKQIGLDV
+465 QWKEIGLDV
-474 SLVDGRLLE
+474 ALVDGRLLE
-483 FNNFYERIENDDP
+483 FNNFYERVETDDP

-509 DPNPSGFYGKN
+509 DPNPSGFYGKSS
-520 TNANYPRY
+520 NANYPRY
-528 TSEKLQSILEKI
+528 TSEKIQSTLDKI
-540 ESEEAMDPTKMKQF
+540 SSEDALDPAKMKEF
-554 YDEFQQAAF
+554 YDEFQQVAF

-577 LPVNNRVKNYDMS
+577 LPVNNRVKNYDFT
-590 WDAENSTFSWGDIE
+590 WDTKFDWSKIE
-604 LTAAEPI
+604 LTAADPI
-611 KSTK
+611 KSSK

>member
-6 KTLSLGLA
+6 KTLSMGLA
-14 VSMLLAAC
+14 VSMLLVAC
-22 GSPSGGGSTGGNTT
+22 GSPSGGGTTGGSTGGE
-36 GGDKK
+36 KK
-41 DAAATSAIEQ
+41 DVAAATSAIEQ
-51 KHPAKIENEG
+51 KHPAIIENEG

-71 GVVSDSAFKG
+71 GVVSDSPFKG
-81 ILHPYLYTNGIDNY
+81 ILHPYLYTSGVDNA
-95 FLKYTMAGAFPTDS
+95 FLKYTMAGAFPIDS
-109 DFKLLLDSDETPIKM
+109 DFKLILDSDETPIKM
-124 SVDKE
+124 SIDKE
-129 NKAVTYK
+129 KKEVTLK

-146 EPVTTK
+146 ETVTTK

-157 YEIIANKTYIK
+157 YEIVANADYIK
-168 SSDSIRFSE
+168 TSDSIRFSE
-177 DMHII
+177 DMQII
-182 KGILDYHNGKA
+182 EGIVDYNKGKA

-202 DDATMKIHLTK
+202 DDSTMKIHLTK
-213 MTPGVLWGG
+213 INPGVLWGG
-222 PFVSEFVNA
+222 PFISEFVNA
-231 KQFEG
+231 KAFEG
-236 IAMDKIVQSD
+236 IAMNKVVESD

-258 VIKSVVPGEKIVYE
+258 VIKSVVPGEKIVFE
-272 ANKYYYRGEPK
+272 ANPYYFRGEAK

-308 ILSAQADS
+308 ILQSQADS

-329 TRQDLYESYLGFKLG
+329 SRQDLYESYLGFKLG
-344 KWDKDKNEVVTNPE
+344 KWDKDKGEVVTNPE
-358 AKMADAKLRQAMAYA
+358 AKMADPKLRQAMAYA

-378 IGEKFYNGLRFNAA
+378 IGEKFFNGLRFTAA

-397 VFKSLY
+397 IFKSLY
-403 NPTVPNFKYDLEK
+403 NPSIPNFKYDLEK
-416 AKTLLD
+416 AKALLD

-465 QWKQIGLDV
+465 QWKEIGLDV
-474 SLVDGRLLE
+474 ALVDGRLLE
-483 FNNFYERIENDDP
+483 FNNFYERVETDDP

-509 DPNPSGFYGKN
+509 DPNPSGFYGKSS
-520 TNANYPRY
+520 NANYPRY
-528 TSEKLQSILEKI
+528 TSEKLQASLDKI
-540 ESEEAMDPTKMKQF
+540 SSEEALDPAKMKEF
-554 YDEFQQAAF
+554 YDEFQQIAF

-577 LPVNNRVKNYDMS
+577 LPVNNRVKNYDFA
-590 WDAENSTFSWGDIE
+590 WDTKFDWSNIE

>member
-6 KTLSLGLA
+6 KTLSMGLA
-14 VSMLLAAC
+14 VSMLLVAC
-22 GSPSGGGSTGGNTT
+22 GSPSGGGTTGGSTGGE
-36 GGDKK
+36 KK
-41 DAAATSAIEQ
+41 DVAAATSAIEQ

-71 GVVSDSAFKG
+71 GVVSDSPFKG
-81 ILHPYLYTNGIDNY
+81 ILHPYLYTSGVDNA
-95 FLKYTMAGAFPTDS
+95 FLKYTMAGAFPIDG
-109 DFKLLLDSDETPIKM
+109 DFKLILDSDETPIKM
-124 SVDKE
+124 SIDKE
-129 NKAVTYK
+129 KKEVTLK

-146 EPVTTK
+146 ENVTTK

-157 YEIIANKTYIK
+157 NEIVANADYNK

-182 KGILDYHNGKA
+182 EGIVDYNKGKA

-202 DDATMKIHLTK
+202 DDSTMKIHLTK
-213 MTPGVLWGG
+213 INPGVLWGG
-222 PFVSEFVNA
+222 PFISEFVNA
-231 KQFEG
+231 KAFEG
-236 IAMDKIVQSD
+236 VAMNKVVESD

-258 VIKSVVPGEKIVYE
+258 VIKSVVPGEKIVFE
-272 ANKYYYRGEPK
+272 ANPHYFKGEAK

-308 ILSAQADS
+308 ILQAQADS

-329 TRQDLYESYLGFKLG
+329 SKQDLYESYLGFKLG
-344 KWDKDKNEVVTNPE
+344 KWDKDKGEVVTNPE
-358 AKMADAKLRQAMAYA
+358 AKMADPKLRQAMAYA

-378 IGEKFYNGLRFNAA
+378 IGEKFFNGLRFTAA

-403 NPTVPNFKYDLEK
+403 NPSIPNFKYDLEK
-416 AKTLLD
+416 AKALLD

-465 QWKQIGLDV
+465 QWKEIGLDV
-474 SLVDGRLLE
+474 ALVDGRLIE
-483 FNNFYERIENDDP
+483 FNNFYERVETDDP

-520 TNANYPRY
+520 TNSNYPRY
-528 TSEKLQSILEKI
+528 TSEKLQASLDKI
-540 ESEEAMDPTKMKQF
+540 SSEEALDPAKMKEF
-554 YDEFQQAAF
+554 YDEFQQIAF

-577 LPVNNRVKNYDMS
+577 LPVNNRVKNYDFA
-590 WDAENSTFSWGDIE
+590 WDTKFDWSNIE

>member
-6 KTLSLGLA
+6 KTLSMGLA
-14 VSMLLAAC
+14 VSMLLVAC
-22 GSPSGGGSTGGNTT
+22 GSPSGGGTTGGSTGGE
-36 GGDKK
+36 KK
-41 DAAATSAIEQ
+41 DVAAATSAIEQ

-71 GVVSDSAFKG
+71 GVVSDSPFKG
-81 ILHPYLYTNGIDNY
+81 ILHPYLYTSGVDNA
-95 FLKYTMAGAFPTDS
+95 FLKYTMSGAFPIDS
-109 DFKLLLDSDETPIKM
+109 DFKLILDSDETPIKM
-124 SVDKE
+124 SIDKE
-129 NKAVTYK
+129 KKEVTLK

-146 EPVTTK
+146 ETVTTK

-157 YEIIANKTYIK
+157 YEIVANADYIK
-168 SSDSIRFSE
+168 TSDSIRFSE
-177 DMHII
+177 DMQII
-182 KGILDYHNGKA
+182 EGIVDYNKGKA

-202 DDATMKIHLTK
+202 DDSTMKIHLTK
-213 MTPGVLWGG
+213 ITPGVLWGG
-222 PFVSEFVNA
+222 PFISEFVNA

-236 IAMDKIVQSD
+236 VAMNKVVESD

-258 VIKSVVPGEKIVYE
+258 VIKSVVPGEKIVFE
-272 ANKYYYRGEPK
+272 ANPYYFRGEAK

-308 ILSAQADS
+308 ILQSQADS

-344 KWDKDKNEVVTNPE
+344 KWDKDKGEVVTNPE
-358 AKMADAKLRQAMAYA
+358 AKMADPKLRQAMAYA

-378 IGEKFYNGLRFNAA
+378 IGEKFFNGLRFTAA

-397 VFKSLY
+397 IFKSLY
-403 NPTVPNFKYDLEK
+403 NPSIPNFKYDLEK
-416 AKTLLD
+416 AKALLD

-429 NGDGIREDKKGQ
+429 NGDGLREDKKGQ

-465 QWKQIGLDV
+465 QWKEIGLDV
-474 SLVDGRLLE
+474 ALVDGRLLE
-483 FNNFYERIENDDP
+483 FNNFYERVETDDP

-509 DPNPSGFYGKN
+509 DPNPSGFYGKSS
-520 TNANYPRY
+520 NANYPRY
-528 TSEKLQSILEKI
+528 TSEKIQSILDKI
-540 ESEEAMDPTKMKQF
+540 SSEDALDPAKMKEF
-554 YDEFQQAAF
+554 YDEFQQVAF

-577 LPVNNRVKNYDMS
+577 LPVNNRVKNYDFT
-590 WDAENSTFSWGDIE
+590 WDTKFDWSDIE
-604 LTAAEPI
+604 LTAADPI

>member
-6 KTLSLGLA
+6 KTLSMGLA
-14 VSMLLAAC
+14 VSMLLVAC
-22 GSPSGGGSTGGNTT
+22 GSPSGGGTTGGSTGGE
-36 GGDKK
+36 KK
-41 DAAATSAIEQ
+41 DVAAATSAIEQ
-51 KHPAKIENEG
+51 KHPAIIENEG

-71 GVVSDSAFKG
+71 GVVSDSPFKG
-81 ILHPYLYTNGIDNY
+81 ILHPYLYTSGVDNA
-95 FLKYTMAGAFPTDS
+95 FLKYTMAGAFPIDS
-109 DFKLLLDSDETPIKM
+109 DFKLILDSDETPIKM
-124 SVDKE
+124 SIDKE
-129 NKAVTYK
+129 KKEVTLK

-146 EPVTTK
+146 ETVTTK

-157 YEIIANKTYIK
+157 YEIVANADYIK
-168 SSDSIRFSE
+168 TSDSIRFSE
-177 DMHII
+177 DMQII
-182 KGILDYHNGKA
+182 EGIVDYNKGKA

-202 DDATMKIHLTK
+202 DDSTMKIHLTK
-213 MTPGVLWGG
+213 INPGVLWGG
-222 PFVSEFVNA
+222 PFISEFVNA
-231 KQFEG
+231 KAFEG
-236 IAMDKIVQSD
+236 IAMNKVVESD

-258 VIKSVVPGEKIVYE
+258 VIKSVVPGEKIVFE
-272 ANKYYYRGEPK
+272 ANPHYFRGEAK

-308 ILSAQADS
+308 ILQSQADS

-329 TRQDLYESYLGFKLG
+329 SRQDLYESYLGFKLG
-344 KWDKDKNEVVTNPE
+344 KWDKDKGEVVTNPE
-358 AKMADAKLRQAMAYA
+358 AKMADPKLRQAMAYA

-378 IGEKFYNGLRFNAA
+378 IGEKFFNGLRFTAA

-397 VFKSLY
+397 IFKSLY
-403 NPTVPNFKYDLEK
+403 NPSIPNFKYDLEK
-416 AKTLLD
+416 AKALLD

-465 QWKQIGLDV
+465 QWKEIGLDV
-474 SLVDGRLLE
+474 ALVDGRLLE
-483 FNNFYERIENDDP
+483 FNNFYERVETDDP

-509 DPNPSGFYGKN
+509 DPNPSGFYGKSS
-520 TNANYPRY
+520 NANYPRY
-528 TSEKLQSILEKI
+528 TSEKIQSILDKI
-540 ESEEAMDPTKMKQF
+540 SSEDALDPAKMKEF
-554 YDEFQQAAF
+554 YDEFQQVAF

-577 LPVNNRVKNYDMS
+577 LPVNKRVKNYDFT
-590 WDAENSTFSWGDIE
+590 WDTKFDWSKIE

>member
-6 KTLSLGLA
+6 KTLSMGLA
-14 VSMLLAAC
+14 VSMLLVAC
-22 GSPSGGGSTGGNTT
+22 GSPSGGGTTGGSTGGE
-36 GGDKK
+36 KK
-41 DAAATSAIEQ
+41 DVAAATSAIEQ

-71 GVVSDSAFKG
+71 GVVSDSPFKG
-81 ILHPYLYTNGIDNY
+81 ILHPYLYTSGVDNA
-95 FLKYTMAGAFPTDS
+95 FLKYTMAGAFPIDG
-109 DFKLLLDSDETPIKM
+109 DFKLILDSDETPIKM
-124 SVDKE
+124 SIDKE
-129 NKAVTYK
+129 KKEVTLK

-146 EPVTTK
+146 ENVTTK

-157 YEIIANKTYIK
+157 YEIVANADYIK

-182 KGILDYHNGKA
+182 EGIVDYNKGKA

-202 DDATMKIHLTK
+202 DDSTMKIHLTK
-213 MTPGVLWGG
+213 INPGVLWGG
-222 PFVSEFVNA
+222 PFISEFVNA
-231 KQFEG
+231 KAFEG
-236 IAMDKIVQSD
+236 VAMNKVVESD

-258 VIKSVVPGEKIVYE
+258 VIKSVVPGEKIVFE
-272 ANKYYYRGEPK
+272 ANPHYFKGEAK

-308 ILSAQADS
+308 ILQAQADS

-329 TRQDLYESYLGFKLG
+329 SKQDLYESYLGFKLG
-344 KWDKDKNEVVTNPE
+344 KWDKDKGEVVTNPE
-358 AKMADAKLRQAMAYA
+358 AKMADPKLRQAMAYA

-378 IGEKFYNGLRFNAA
+378 IGEKFFNGLRFTAA

-403 NPTVPNFKYDLEK
+403 NPSIPNFKYDLEK
-416 AKTLLD
+416 AKALLD

-465 QWKQIGLDV
+465 QWKEIGLDV
-474 SLVDGRLLE
+474 ALVDGRLIE
-483 FNNFYERIENDDP
+483 FNNFYERVETDDP

-520 TNANYPRY
+520 TNSNYPRY
-528 TSEKLQSILEKI
+528 TSEKLQASLDKI
-540 ESEEAMDPTKMKQF
+540 SSEEALDPAKMKEF
-554 YDEFQQAAF
+554 YDEFQQIAF

-577 LPVNNRVKNYDMS
+577 LPVNNRVKNYDFA
-590 WDAENSTFSWGDIE
+590 WDTKFDWSNIE

>member
-6 KTLSLGLA
+6 KTLSMGLA
-14 VSMLLAAC
+14 VSMLLVAC
-22 GSPSGGGSTGGNTT
+22 GSPSGGGTTGGSTGGE
-36 GGDKK
+36 KK
-41 DAAATSAIEQ
+41 DVAAATSAIEQ
-51 KHPAKIENEG
+51 KHPAIIENEG

-71 GVVSDSAFKG
+71 GVVSDSPFKG
-81 ILHPYLYTNGIDNY
+81 ILHPYLYTSGVDNA
-95 FLKYTMAGAFPTDS
+95 FLKYTMSGAFPVDS
-109 DFKLLLDSDETPIKM
+109 DFKLILDSDETPIKM
-124 SVDKE
+124 SIDKE
-129 NKAVTYK
+129 KKEVTLK

-146 EPVTTK
+146 ETVTTK

-157 YEIIANKTYIK
+157 YEIVANADYIK
-168 SSDSIRFSE
+168 TSDSIRFSE
-177 DMHII
+177 DMQII
-182 KGILDYHNGKA
+182 EGIVDYNKGKA

-202 DDATMKIHLTK
+202 DDSTMKIHLTK
-213 MTPGVLWGG
+213 INPGVLWGG
-222 PFVSEFVNA
+222 PFISEFVNA
-231 KQFEG
+231 KAFEG
-236 IAMDKIVQSD
+236 IAMNKVVESD

-258 VIKSVVPGEKIVYE
+258 VIKSVVPGEKIVFE
-272 ANKYYYRGEPK
+272 ANPHYFRGEAK

-308 ILSAQADS
+308 ILQSQADS

-329 TRQDLYESYLGFKLG
+329 SRQDLYESYLGFKLG
-344 KWDKDKNEVVTNPE
+344 KWDKEKNEVVTNPE
-358 AKMADAKLRQAMAYA
+358 AKMADPKLRQAMAYA

-378 IGEKFYNGLRFNAA
+378 IGEKFYNCLRFTAA

-403 NPTVPNFKYDLEK
+403 NPTIPNFKYDLDK
-416 AKTLLD
+416 AKALLD

-474 SLVDGRLLE
+474 ALVDGRLIE

-520 TNANYPRY
+520 TNSNYPRY

-540 ESEEAMDPTKMKQF
+540 ESEEAMDPTKMKAF
-554 YDEFQQAAF
+554 YDEFQQIAF

-568 IPFLNRVDF
+568 IPFLNKVDF
-577 LPVNNRVKNYDMS
+577 IPINNRVKNYDFAY
-590 WDAENSTFSWGDIE
+590 DTEFTWGDIE
-604 LTAAEPI
+604 LTAAEPV

>member
-6 KTLSLGLA
+6 KTLSMGLA
-14 VSMLLAAC
+14 VSMLLVAC
-22 GSPSGGGSTGGNTT
+22 GSPSGGGTTGGSTGGE
-36 GGDKK
+36 KK
-41 DAAATSAIEQ
+41 DVAAATSAIEQ
-51 KHPAKIENEG
+51 KHPAIIENEG

-71 GVVSDSAFKG
+71 GVVSDSPFKG
-81 ILHPYLYTNGIDNY
+81 ILHPYLYTSGVDNA
-95 FLKYTMAGAFPTDS
+95 FLKYTMAGAFPIDG
-109 DFKLLLDSDETPIKM
+109 DFKLILDSDETPIKM
-124 SVDKE
+124 SIDKE
-129 NKAVTYK
+129 KKEVTLK

-146 EPVTTK
+146 ENVTTK

-157 YEIIANKTYIK
+157 YEIVANADYIK

-182 KGILDYHNGKA
+182 EGIVDYNKGKA

-202 DDATMKIHLTK
+202 DDSTMKIHLTK
-213 MTPGVLWGG
+213 INPGVLWGG
-222 PFVSEFVNA
+222 PFISEFVNA
-231 KQFEG
+231 KAFEG
-236 IAMDKIVQSD
+236 VAMNKVVESD

-258 VIKSVVPGEKIVYE
+258 VIKSVVPGEKIVFE
-272 ANKYYYRGEPK
+272 ANPHYFKGEAK

-308 ILSAQADS
+308 ILQSQADS

-329 TRQDLYESYLGFKLG
+329 SRQDLYESYLGFKLG
-344 KWDKDKNEVVTNPE
+344 KWDKDKGEVVTNPE
-358 AKMADAKLRQAMAYA
+358 AKMADPKLRQAMAYA

-378 IGEKFYNGLRFNAA
+378 IGEKFFNGLRFTAA

-397 VFKSLY
+397 IFKSLY
-403 NPTVPNFKYDLEK
+403 NPSIPNFKYDLEK
-416 AKTLLD
+416 AKALLD

-465 QWKQIGLDV
+465 QWKEIGLDV
-474 SLVDGRLLE
+474 ALVDGRLLE
-483 FNNFYERIENDDP
+483 FNNFYERVETDDP

-509 DPNPSGFYGKN
+509 DPNPSGFYGKSS
-520 TNANYPRY
+520 NANYPRY
-528 TSEKLQSILEKI
+528 TSEKIQSILDKI
-540 ESEEAMDPTKMKQF
+540 SSEDALDPAKMKEF
-554 YDEFQQAAF
+554 YDEFQQVAF

-577 LPVNNRVKNYDMS
+577 LPVNKRVKNYDFT
-590 WDAENSTFSWGDIE
+590 WDTKFDWSKIE

>member
-6 KTLSLGLA
+6 KTLSMGLA
-14 VSMLLAAC
+14 VSMLLVAC
-22 GSPSGGGSTGGNTT
+22 GSPSGGGTTGGSTGGE
-36 GGDKK
+36 KK
-41 DAAATSAIEQ
+41 DVAAATSAIEQ
-51 KHPAKIENEG
+51 KHPAIIENEG

-71 GVVSDSAFKG
+71 GVVSDSPFKG
-81 ILHPYLYTNGIDNY
+81 ILHPYLYTSGVDNA
-95 FLKYTMAGAFPTDS
+95 FLKYTMAGAFPIDS
-109 DFKLLLDSDETPIKM
+109 DFKLILDSDETPIKM
-124 SVDKE
+124 SIDKE
-129 NKAVTYK
+129 KKEVTLK

-146 EPVTTK
+146 ETVTTK

-157 YEIIANKTYIK
+157 YEIVANADYIK
-168 SSDSIRFSE
+168 TSDSIRFSE
-177 DMHII
+177 DMQII
-182 KGILDYHNGKA
+182 EGIVDYNKGKA

-202 DDATMKIHLTK
+202 DDSTMKIHLTK
-213 MTPGVLWGG
+213 INPGVLWGG
-222 PFVSEFVNA
+222 PFISEFVNA
-231 KQFEG
+231 KAFEG
-236 IAMDKIVQSD
+236 IAMNKVVESD

-258 VIKSVVPGEKIVYE
+258 VIKSVVPGEKIVFE
-272 ANKYYYRGEPK
+272 ANPHYFRGEPK

-308 ILSAQADS
+308 ILQSQADS

-329 TRQDLYESYLGFKLG
+329 SRQDLYESYLGFKLG
-344 KWDKDKNEVVTNPE
+344 KWDKDKGEVVTNPE
-358 AKMADAKLRQAMAYA
+358 AKMADPKLRQAMAYA

-378 IGEKFYNGLRFNAA
+378 IGEKFFNGLRFTAA

-397 VFKSLY
+397 IFKSLY
-403 NPTVPNFKYDLEK
+403 NPSIPNFKYDLEK
-416 AKTLLD
+416 AKALLD

-465 QWKQIGLDV
+465 QWKEIGLDV
-474 SLVDGRLLE
+474 ALVDGRLLE
-483 FNNFYERIENDDP
+483 FNNFYERVETDDP

-509 DPNPSGFYGKN
+509 DPNPSGFYGKSS
-520 TNANYPRY
+520 NANYPRY
-528 TSEKLQSILEKI
+528 TSEKIQSILDKI
-540 ESEEAMDPTKMKQF
+540 SSEDALDPAKMKEF
-554 YDEFQQAAF
+554 YDEFQQVAF

-577 LPVNNRVKNYDMS
+577 LPVNKRVKNYDFT
-590 WDAENSTFSWGDIE
+590 WDTKFDWSKIE

>member
-6 KTLSLGLA
+6 KTLSMGLA
-14 VSMLLAAC
+14 VSMLLVAC
-22 GSPSGGGSTGGNTT
+22 GSPSGGGTTGGSTGGE
-36 GGDKK
+36 KK
-41 DAAATSAIEQ
+41 DVAATSAIEQ

-71 GVVSDSAFKG
+71 GVVSDSPFKG
-81 ILHPYLYTNGIDNY
+81 ILHPYLYTSGVDNA
-95 FLKYTMAGAFPTDS
+95 FLKYTMAGAFPIDG
-109 DFKLLLDSDETPIKM
+109 DFKLILDSDETPIKM
-124 SVDKE
+124 SIDKE
-129 NKAVTYK
+129 KKEVTLK

-146 EPVTTK
+146 ENVTTK

-157 YEIIANKTYIK
+157 YEIVANADYIK

-182 KGILDYHNGKA
+182 EGIVDYNKGKA

-202 DDATMKIHLTK
+202 DDSTMKIHLTK
-213 MTPGVLWGG
+213 INPGVLWGG
-222 PFVSEFVNA
+222 PFISEFVNA
-231 KQFEG
+231 KAFEG
-236 IAMDKIVQSD
+236 VAMNKVVESD

-258 VIKSVVPGEKIVYE
+258 VIKSVVPGEKIVFE
-272 ANKYYYRGEPK
+272 ANPHYFKGEAK

-308 ILSAQADS
+308 ILQAQADS

-329 TRQDLYESYLGFKLG
+329 SKQDLYESYLGFKLG
-344 KWDKDKNEVVTNPE
+344 KWDKDKGEVVTNPE
-358 AKMADAKLRQAMAYA
+358 AKMADPKLRQAMAYA

-378 IGEKFYNGLRFNAA
+378 IGEKFFNGLRFTAA

-403 NPTVPNFKYDLEK
+403 NPSIPNFKYDLEK
-416 AKTLLD
+416 AKALLD

-465 QWKQIGLDV
+465 QWKEIGLDV
-474 SLVDGRLLE
+474 ALVDGRLIE
-483 FNNFYERIENDDP
+483 FNNFYERVETDDP

-520 TNANYPRY
+520 TNSNYPRY
-528 TSEKLQSILEKI
+528 TSEKLQASLDKI
-540 ESEEAMDPTKMKQF
+540 SSEEALDPAKMKEF
-554 YDEFQQAAF
+554 YDEFQQIAF

-577 LPVNNRVKNYDMS
+577 LPVNNRVKNYDFA
-590 WDAENSTFSWGDIE
+590 WDTKFDWSNIE

>member
-6 KTLSLGLA
+6 KTLSMGLA
-14 VSMLLAAC
+14 VSMLLVAC
-22 GSPSGGGSTGGNTT
+22 GSPSGGGTTGGSTGGE
-36 GGDKK
+36 KK
-41 DAAATSAIEQ
+41 DVAAATSAIEQ

-71 GVVSDSAFKG
+71 GVVSDSPFKG
-81 ILHPYLYTNGIDNY
+81 ILHPYLYTSGVDNA
-95 FLKYTMAGAFPTDS
+95 FLKYTMAGAFPIDG
-109 DFKLLLDSDETPIKM
+109 DFKLILDSDETPIKM
-124 SVDKE
+124 SIDKE
-129 NKAVTYK
+129 KKEVTLK

-146 EPVTTK
+146 ENVTTK

-157 YEIIANKTYIK
+157 YEIVANADYIK

-182 KGILDYHNGKA
+182 EGIVDYNKGKA

-202 DDATMKIHLTK
+202 DDSTMKIHLTK
-213 MTPGVLWGG
+213 INPGVLWGG
-222 PFVSEFVNA
+222 PFISEFVNA
-231 KQFEG
+231 KAFEG
-236 IAMDKIVQSD
+236 VAMNKVVESD

-258 VIKSVVPGEKIVYE
+258 VIKSVVPGEKIVFE
-272 ANKYYYRGEPK
+272 ANPHYFKGEAK

-308 ILSAQADS
+308 ILQAQADS

-329 TRQDLYESYLGFKLG
+329 SKQDLYESYLGFKLG
-344 KWDKDKNEVVTNPE
+344 KWDKDKGEVVTNPE
-358 AKMADAKLRQAMAYA
+358 AKMADPKLRQAMAYA

-378 IGEKFYNGLRFNAA
+378 IGEKFFNGLRFTAA

-403 NPTVPNFKYDLEK
+403 NPSIPNFKYDLEK
-416 AKTLLD
+416 AKALLD

-441 PLKINF
+441 PLKSNF

-465 QWKQIGLDV
+465 QWKEIGLDV
-474 SLVDGRLLE
+474 ALVDGRLIE
-483 FNNFYERIENDDP
+483 FNNFYERVETDDP

-520 TNANYPRY
+520 TNSNYPRY
-528 TSEKLQSILEKI
+528 TSEKLQASLDKI
-540 ESEEAMDPTKMKQF
+540 SSEEALDPAKMKEF
-554 YDEFQQAAF
+554 YDEFQQIAF

-577 LPVNNRVKNYDMS
+577 LPVNNRVKNYDFA
-590 WDAENSTFSWGDIE
+590 WDTKFDWSNIE

>member
-6 KTLSLGLA
+6 KTLSMGLA
-14 VSMLLAAC
+14 VSMLLVAC
-22 GSPSGGGSTGGNTT
+22 GSPSGGGTTGGSTGGE
-36 GGDKK
+36 KK
-41 DAAATSAIEQ
+41 DVAAATSAIEQ
-51 KHPAKIENEG
+51 KHPAIIENEG

-71 GVVSDSAFKG
+71 GVVSDSPFKG
-81 ILHPYLYTNGIDNY
+81 ILHPYLYTSGVDNA
-95 FLKYTMAGAFPTDS
+95 FLKYTMSGAFPVDS
-109 DFKLLLDSDETPIKM
+109 DFKLILDSDETPIKM
-124 SVDKE
+124 SIDKE
-129 NKAVTYK
+129 KKEVTLK

-146 EPVTTK
+146 ETVTTK

-157 YEIIANKTYIK
+157 YEIVANADYIK
-168 SSDSIRFSE
+168 TSDSIRFSE
-177 DMHII
+177 DMQII
-182 KGILDYHNGKA
+182 EGIVDYNKGKA

-202 DDATMKIHLTK
+202 DDSTMKIHLTK
-213 MTPGVLWGG
+213 INPGVLWGG
-222 PFVSEFVNA
+222 PFISEFVNA

-236 IAMDKIVQSD
+236 VAMNKVVESD

-258 VIKSVVPGEKIVYE
+258 VIKSVVPGEKIVFE
-272 ANKYYYRGEPK
+272 ANPYYFRGEAK

-308 ILSAQADS
+308 ILQSQADS

-344 KWDKDKNEVVTNPE
+344 KWDKDKGEVVTNPE
-358 AKMADAKLRQAMAYA
+358 AKMADPKLRQAMAYA

-378 IGEKFYNGLRFNAA
+378 IGEKFFNGLRFTAA

-397 VFKSLY
+397 IFKSLY
-403 NPTVPNFKYDLEK
+403 NPSIPNFKYDLEK
-416 AKTLLD
+416 AKALLD

-429 NGDGIREDKKGQ
+429 NGDGLREDKKGQ

-465 QWKQIGLDV
+465 QWKEIGLDV
-474 SLVDGRLLE
+474 ALVDGRLLE
-483 FNNFYERIENDDP
+483 FNNFYERVETDDP

-509 DPNPSGFYGKN
+509 DPNPSGFYGKSS
-520 TNANYPRY
+520 NANYPRY
-528 TSEKLQSILEKI
+528 TSEKIQSTLDKI
-540 ESEEAMDPTKMKQF
+540 SSEDALDPAKMKEF
-554 YDEFQQAAF
+554 YDEFQQVAF

-577 LPVNNRVKNYDMS
+577 LPVNNRVKNYDFT
-590 WDAENSTFSWGDIE
+590 WDTKFDWSKIE

>member
-6 KTLSLGLA
+6 KTLSMGLA
-14 VSMLLAAC
+14 VSMLLVAC
-22 GSPSGGGSTGGNTT
+22 GSPSGGGTTGGSTGGE
-36 GGDKK
+36 KK
-41 DAAATSAIEQ
+41 DVAAATSAIEQ

-71 GVVSDSAFKG
+71 GVVSDSPFKG
-81 ILHPYLYTNGIDNY
+81 ILHPYLYTSGVDNA
-95 FLKYTMAGAFPTDS
+95 FLKYTMAGAFPIDG
-109 DFKLLLDSDETPIKM
+109 DFKLILDSDETPIKI
-124 SVDKE
+124 SIDKE
-129 NKAVTYK
+129 KKEVTLK
-136 INPKFKWSNG
+136 IHPKFKWSNG
-146 EPVTTK
+146 ENVTTK

-157 YEIIANKTYIK
+157 YEIVANADYIK

-182 KGILDYHNGKA
+182 EGIVDYNKGKA

-202 DDATMKIHLTK
+202 DDSTMKIHLTK
-213 MTPGVLWGG
+213 INPGVLWGG
-222 PFVSEFVNA
+222 PFISEFVNA
-231 KQFEG
+231 KAFEG
-236 IAMDKIVQSD
+236 VAMNKVVESD

-258 VIKSVVPGEKIVYE
+258 VIKSVVPGEKIVFE
-272 ANKYYYRGEPK
+272 ANPHYFKGEAK

-308 ILSAQADS
+308 ILQAQADS

-329 TRQDLYESYLGFKLG
+329 SKQDLYESYLGFKLG
-344 KWDKDKNEVVTNPE
+344 KWDKDKGEVVTNPE
-358 AKMADAKLRQAMAYA
+358 AKMADPKLRQAMAYA

-378 IGEKFYNGLRFNAA
+378 IGEKFFNGLRFTAA

-403 NPTVPNFKYDLEK
+403 NPSIPNFKYDLEK
-416 AKTLLD
+416 AKALLD

-465 QWKQIGLDV
+465 QWKEIGLDV
-474 SLVDGRLLE
+474 ALVDGRLIE
-483 FNNFYERIENDDP
+483 FNNFYERVETDDP

-520 TNANYPRY
+520 TNSNYPRY
-528 TSEKLQSILEKI
+528 TSEKLQASLDKI
-540 ESEEAMDPTKMKQF
+540 SSEEALDPAKMKEF
-554 YDEFQQAAF
+554 YDEFQQIAF

-577 LPVNNRVKNYDMS
+577 LPVNNRVKNYDFA
-590 WDAENSTFSWGDIE
+590 WDTKFDWSNIE

>member
-6 KTLSLGLA
+6 KTLSMGLA
-14 VSMLLAAC
+14 VSMLLVAC
-22 GSPSGGGSTGGNTT
+22 GSPSGGGTTGGSTGGE
-36 GGDKK
+36 KK
-41 DAAATSAIEQ
+41 DVTAATSAIEQ

-71 GVVSDSAFKG
+71 GVVSDSPFKG
-81 ILHPYLYTNGIDNY
+81 ILHPYLYTSGVDNA
-95 FLKYTMAGAFPTDS
+95 FLKYTMAGAFPIDG
-109 DFKLLLDSDETPIKM
+109 DFKLILDSDETPIKM
-124 SVDKE
+124 SIDKE
-129 NKAVTYK
+129 KKEVTLK

-146 EPVTTK
+146 ENVTTK

-157 YEIIANKTYIK
+157 YEIVANADYIK

-182 KGILDYHNGKA
+182 EGIVDYNKGKA

-202 DDATMKIHLTK
+202 DDSTMKIHLTK
-213 MTPGVLWGG
+213 INPGVLWGG
-222 PFVSEFVNA
+222 PFISEFVNA
-231 KQFEG
+231 KAFEG
-236 IAMDKIVQSD
+236 VAMNKVVESD

-258 VIKSVVPGEKIVYE
+258 VIKSVVPGEKIVFE
-272 ANKYYYRGEPK
+272 ANPHYFKGEAK

-308 ILSAQADS
+308 ILQSQADS

-329 TRQDLYESYLGFKLG
+329 SRQDLYESYLGFKLG
-344 KWDKDKNEVVTNPE
+344 KWDKDKGEVVTNPE
-358 AKMADAKLRQAMAYA
+358 AKMADPKLRQAMAYA

-378 IGEKFYNGLRFNAA
+378 IGEKFFNGLRFTAA

-397 VFKSLY
+397 IFKSLY
-403 NPTVPNFKYDLEK
+403 NPSIPNFKYDLEK
-416 AKTLLD
+416 AKALLD

-465 QWKQIGLDV
+465 QWKEIGLDV
-474 SLVDGRLLE
+474 ALVDGRLLE
-483 FNNFYERIENDDP
+483 FNNFYERVETDDP

-509 DPNPSGFYGKN
+509 DPNPSGFYGKSS
-520 TNANYPRY
+520 NANYPRY
-528 TSEKLQSILEKI
+528 TSEKIQTILDKI
-540 ESEEAMDPTKMKQF
+540 SSEDALDPAKMKEF
-554 YDEFQQAAF
+554 YDEFQQVAF

-577 LPVNNRVKNYDMS
+577 LPVNKRVKNYDFT
-590 WDAENSTFSWGDIE
+590 WDTKFDWSKIE

>member
-6 KTLSLGLA
+6 KTLSMGLA
-14 VSMLLAAC
+14 VSMLLVAC
-22 GSPSGGGSTGGNTT
+22 GSPSGGGTTGGSTGGE
-36 GGDKK
+36 KK
-41 DAAATSAIEQ
+41 DVAAATSAIEQ
-51 KHPAKIENEG
+51 KHPAIIENEG

-71 GVVSDSAFKG
+71 GVVSDSPFKG
-81 ILHPYLYTNGIDNY
+81 ILHPYLYTSGVDNA
-95 FLKYTMAGAFPTDS
+95 FLKYTMSGAFPIDS
-109 DFKLLLDSDETPIKM
+109 DFKLILDSDETPIKM
-124 SVDKE
+124 SIDKE
-129 NKAVTYK
+129 KKEVTLK

-146 EPVTTK
+146 ETVTTK

-157 YEIIANKTYIK
+157 YEIVANADYIK
-168 SSDSIRFSE
+168 TSDSIRFSE
-177 DMHII
+177 DMQII
-182 KGILDYHNGKA
+182 EGIVDYNKGKA

-202 DDATMKIHLTK
+202 DDSTMKIHLTK
-213 MTPGVLWGG
+213 INPGVLWGG
-222 PFVSEFVNA
+222 PFISEFVNA

-236 IAMDKIVQSD
+236 VAMNKVVESD

-258 VIKSVVPGEKIVYE
+258 VIKSVVPGEKIVFE
-272 ANKYYYRGEPK
+272 ANPYYFRGEAK

-308 ILSAQADS
+308 ILQSQADS

-344 KWDKDKNEVVTNPE
+344 KWDKDKGEVVTNPE
-358 AKMADAKLRQAMAYA
+358 AKMADPKLRQAMAYA

-378 IGEKFYNGLRFNAA
+378 IGEKFFNGLRFTAA

-397 VFKSLY
+397 IFKSLY
-403 NPTVPNFKYDLEK
+403 NPSIPNFKYDLEK
-416 AKTLLD
+416 AKALLD

-429 NGDGIREDKKGQ
+429 NGDGLREDKKGQ

-465 QWKQIGLDV
+465 QWKEIGLDV
-474 SLVDGRLLE
+474 ALVDGRLLE
-483 FNNFYERIENDDP
+483 FNNFYERVETDDP

-509 DPNPSGFYGKN
+509 DPNPSGFYGKSS
-520 TNANYPRY
+520 NANYPRY
-528 TSEKLQSILEKI
+528 TSEKIQTILDKI
-540 ESEEAMDPTKMKQF
+540 SSEDALDPAKMKEF
-554 YDEFQQAAF
+554 YDEFQQVAF

-577 LPVNNRVKNYDMS
+577 LPVNKRVKNYDFT
-590 WDAENSTFSWGDIE
+590 WDTKFDWSKIE

>member
-6 KTLSLGLA
+6 KTLSMGLA
-14 VSMLLAAC
+14 VSMLLVAC
-22 GSPSGGGSTGGNTT
+22 GSPSGGGTTGGSTGGE
-36 GGDKK
+36 KK
-41 DAAATSAIEQ
+41 DVAAATSAIEQ
-51 KHPAKIENEG
+51 KHPAIIENEG

-71 GVVSDSAFKG
+71 GVVSDSPFKG
-81 ILHPYLYTNGIDNY
+81 ILHPYLYTSGVDNA
-95 FLKYTMAGAFPTDS
+95 FLKYTMAGAFPIDS
-109 DFKLLLDSDETPIKM
+109 DFKLILDSDETPIKM
-124 SVDKE
+124 SIDKE
-129 NKAVTYK
+129 KKEVTLK

-146 EPVTTK
+146 ETVTTK

-157 YEIIANKTYIK
+157 YEIVANADYIK
-168 SSDSIRFSE
+168 TSDSIRFSE
-177 DMHII
+177 DMQII
-182 KGILDYHNGKA
+182 EGIVDYNKGKA

-202 DDATMKIHLTK
+202 DDSTMKIHLTK
-213 MTPGVLWGG
+213 INPGVLWGG
-222 PFVSEFVNA
+222 PFISEFVNA
-231 KQFEG
+231 KAFEG
-236 IAMDKIVQSD
+236 IAMNKVVESD

-258 VIKSVVPGEKIVYE
+258 VIKSVVPGEKIVFE
-272 ANKYYYRGEPK
+272 ANPHYFRGEAK

-308 ILSAQADS
+308 ILQSQADS

-329 TRQDLYESYLGFKLG
+329 SRQHSYESYLGFKLG
-344 KWDKDKNEVVTNPE
+344 KWDKDKGEVVTNPE
-358 AKMADAKLRQAMAYA
+358 AKMADPKLRQAMAYA

-378 IGEKFYNGLRFNAA
+378 IGEKFFNGLRFTAA

-397 VFKSLY
+397 IFKSLY
-403 NPTVPNFKYDLEK
+403 NPSIPNFKYDLEK
-416 AKTLLD
+416 AKALLD

-465 QWKQIGLDV
+465 QWKEIGLDV
-474 SLVDGRLLE
+474 ALVDGRLLE
-483 FNNFYERIENDDP
+483 FNNFYERVETDDP

-509 DPNPSGFYGKN
+509 DPNPSGFYGKSS
-520 TNANYPRY
+520 NANYPRY
-528 TSEKLQSILEKI
+528 TSEKIQSILDKI
-540 ESEEAMDPTKMKQF
+540 SSEDALDPAKMKEF
-554 YDEFQQAAF
+554 YDEFQQVAF

-577 LPVNNRVKNYDMS
+577 LPVNKRVKNYDFT
-590 WDAENSTFSWGDIE
+590 WDTKFDWSKIE

>member
-6 KTLSLGLA
+6 KTLSMGLA
-14 VSMLLAAC
+14 VSMLLVAC
-22 GSPSGGGSTGGNTT
+22 GSPSGGGTTGGSTGGE
-36 GGDKK
+36 KK
-41 DAAATSAIEQ
+41 DVAAATSAIEQ
-51 KHPAKIENEG
+51 KHPAIIENEG

-71 GVVSDSAFKG
+71 GVVSDSPFKG
-81 ILHPYLYTNGIDNY
+81 ILHPYLYTSGVDNA
-95 FLKYTMAGAFPTDS
+95 FLKYTMAGAFPIDS
-109 DFKLLLDSDETPIKM
+109 DFKLILDSDETPIKM
-124 SVDKE
+124 SIDKE
-129 NKAVTYK
+129 KKEVTLK

-146 EPVTTK
+146 ETVTTK

-157 YEIIANKTYIK
+157 YEIVANADYIK
-168 SSDSIRFSE
+168 TSDSIRFSE
-177 DMHII
+177 DMQII
-182 KGILDYHNGKA
+182 EGIVDYNKGKA

-202 DDATMKIHLTK
+202 DDSTMKIHLTK
-213 MTPGVLWGG
+213 INPGVLWGG
-222 PFVSEFVNA
+222 PFISEFVNA

-236 IAMDKIVQSD
+236 VAMNKVVESD

-258 VIKSVVPGEKIVYE
+258 VIKSVVPGEKIVFE
-272 ANKYYYRGEPK
+272 ANPYYFRGEAK

-308 ILSAQADS
+308 ILQSQADS

-344 KWDKDKNEVVTNPE
+344 KWDKDKGEVVTNPE
-358 AKMADAKLRQAMAYA
+358 AKMADPKLRQAMAYA

-378 IGEKFYNGLRFNAA
+378 IGEKFFNGLRFTAA

-397 VFKSLY
+397 IFKSLY
-403 NPTVPNFKYDLEK
+403 NPSIPNFKYDLEK
-416 AKTLLD
+416 AKALLD

-465 QWKQIGLDV
+465 QWKEIGLDV
-474 SLVDGRLLE
+474 ALVDGRLLE
-483 FNNFYERIENDDP
+483 FNNFYERVETDDP

-509 DPNPSGFYGKN
+509 DPNPSGFYGKSS
-520 TNANYPRY
+520 NANYPRY
-528 TSEKLQSILEKI
+528 TSEKIQSILDKI
-540 ESEEAMDPTKMKQF
+540 SSEDALDPAKMKEF
-554 YDEFQQAAF
+554 YDEFQQVAF

-577 LPVNNRVKNYDMS
+577 LPVNKRVKNYDFT
-590 WDAENSTFSWGDIE
+590 WDTKFDWSKIE

>member
-1 MKRFL
+1 M
-6 KTLSLGLA
+6 GLA
-14 VSMLLAAC
+14 VSMLLVAC
-22 GSPSGGGSTGGNTT
+22 GSPSGGGTTGGSTGGE
-36 GGDKK
+36 KK
-41 DAAATSAIEQ
+41 DVAAATSAIEQ
-51 KHPAKIENEG
+51 KHPAIIENEG

-71 GVVSDSAFKG
+71 GVVSDSPFKG
-81 ILHPYLYTNGIDNY
+81 ILHPYLYTSGVDNA
-95 FLKYTMAGAFPTDS
+95 FLKYTMAGAFPIDS
-109 DFKLLLDSDETPIKM
+109 DFKLILDSDETPIKM
-124 SVDKE
+124 SIDKE
-129 NKAVTYK
+129 KKEVTLK

-146 EPVTTK
+146 ETVTTK

-157 YEIIANKTYIK
+157 YEIVANADYIK
-168 SSDSIRFSE
+168 TSDSIRFSE
-177 DMHII
+177 DMQII
-182 KGILDYHNGKA
+182 EGIVDYNKGKA

-202 DDATMKIHLTK
+202 DDSTMKIHLTK
-213 MTPGVLWGG
+213 INPGVLWGG
-222 PFVSEFVNA
+222 PFISEFVNA
-231 KQFEG
+231 KAFEG
-236 IAMDKIVQSD
+236 IAMNKVVESD

-258 VIKSVVPGEKIVYE
+258 VIKSVVPGEKIVFE
-272 ANKYYYRGEPK
+272 ANPHYFRGEAK

-308 ILSAQADS
+308 ILQSQADS

-329 TRQDLYESYLGFKLG
+329 SRQDLYESYLGFKLG
-344 KWDKDKNEVVTNPE
+344 KWDKDKGEVVTNPE
-358 AKMADAKLRQAMAYA
+358 AKMADPKLRQAMAYA

-378 IGEKFYNGLRFNAA
+378 IGEKFFNGLRFTAA

-397 VFKSLY
+397 IFKSLY
-403 NPTVPNFKYDLEK
+403 NPSIPNFKYDLEK
-416 AKTLLD
+416 AKALLD

-465 QWKQIGLDV
+465 QWKEIGLDV
-474 SLVDGRLLE
+474 ALVDGRLLE
-483 FNNFYERIENDDP
+483 FNNFYERVETDDP

-509 DPNPSGFYGKN
+509 DPNPSGFYGKSS
-520 TNANYPRY
+520 NANYPRY
-528 TSEKLQSILEKI
+528 TSEKIQTILDKI
-540 ESEEAMDPTKMKQF
+540 SSEDALDPAKMKEF
-554 YDEFQQAAF
+554 YDEFQQVAF

-577 LPVNNRVKNYDMS
+577 LPVNKRVKNYDFT
-590 WDAENSTFSWGDIE
+590 WDTKFDWSKIE